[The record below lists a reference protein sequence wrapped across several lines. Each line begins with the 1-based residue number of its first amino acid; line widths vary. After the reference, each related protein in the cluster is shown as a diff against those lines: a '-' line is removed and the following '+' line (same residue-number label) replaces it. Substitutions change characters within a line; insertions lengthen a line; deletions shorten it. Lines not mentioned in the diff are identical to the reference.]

1 MPRQPPTKL
10 PKVPNRPVR
19 PRPWASRRGGFRR
32 VVSELEAVR
41 AIWWAQAGQGHRLPA
56 ERDVIVIQG
65 GKP

>member
-1 MPRQPPTKL
+1 MD
-10 PKVPNRPVR
+10 RPYKTPAR
-19 PRPWASRRGGFRR
+19 PRASRRGGFRR

-41 AIWWAQAGQGHRLPA
+41 AIWWAQARLGYRLPA

>member
-1 MPRQPPTKL
+1 MD
-10 PKVPNRPVR
+10 RPYKSPAR
-19 PRPWASRRGGFRR
+19 PRASRRGGFRR

-41 AIWWAQAGQGHRLPA
+41 AIWWAQARLGNRLPA